1 MKRELERFDAPPEAV
16 EATLE
21 VKRCVDHMMYKDRM
35 EISKALVWSFCFK
48 LSEGHT
54 VEVNPTF

>member
-21 VKRCVDHMMYKDRM
+21 VKRRCVDHMTYKDR
-35 EISKALVWSFCFK
+35 EEVSDALVWSFCTK
-48 LSEGHT
+48 L
-54 VEVNPTF
+54 